1 MTEMVELIDNNL
13 LKAHDYV
20 LTKLVC
26 DFIQVNVNEILL
38 LAIQK
43 TSKKRLIISTRK
55 SENSILDNDSKTCDD
70 QTPFTC

>member
-1 MTEMVELIDNNL
+1 MTDLVELIDTNH

-26 DFIQVNVNEILL
+26 DFIQVNANEILL